1 MVPILAFGFS
11 DVGGG
16 EVMLI
21 GLIALLLF
29 GKSLPSVARNVGK
42 QYHSFKRL
50 ITDAS
55 SEIRREMDAA
65 ADSLDKVAE
74 ETKKAAD
81 LLGLLQHNPI
91 DWFKGQMPRGVG
103 AVYAG
108 ITPASREAEAID
120 TQIAAR
126 ADAKARRDF
135 GEADRIRDA
144 LKAEGVLLEDGPEG
158 TTWRRA

>member
-1 MVPILAFGFS
+1 
-11 DVGGG
+11 
-16 EVMLI
+16 MLI

-65 ADSLDKVAE
+65 ADSIDKVAE

-81 LLGLLQHNPI
+81 LDNIMNDSRKPTVSAESHNYESHSYEKPI
-91 DWFKGQMPRGVG
+91 DKPVEVAPRNSIPSV
-103 AVYAG
+103 
-108 ITPASREAEAID
+108 SH
-120 TQIAAR
+120 AA
-126 ADAKARRDF
+126 
-135 GEADRIRDA
+135 A
-144 LKAEGVLLEDGPEG
+144 LDNLQRNIPPPTKIPPPVS
-158 TTWRRA
+158 